1 MVKLTHTHTICA
13 TVWRTQNK
21 SVCRRCQPQ
30 EITLL
35 NPSGK
40 PLFTVSSTEKTDKIR
55 IPSAYPLR
63 RRQCNCGEFY
73 LVSKL
78 AASTT
83 GSIWRYPTDILY
95 SAVAMANKINA
106 KLLVE
111 SSQLFHITPVHFN
124 IRWLI
129 LNMLMLMTVNCWLAW
144 GHSSTGRKQD
154 GWWKYGKTWQTWG
167 GGKQSQCKSIRKTQP
182 NKQHRVRCDKTWK

>member
-1 MVKLTHTHTICA
+1 MLFAGTHSDVNMLTSLDLCQRYENNFFFFQLFSHLLKGFLHLFMPNGLVTILGEVFFFFIFPEAFTCRAMMVKHTNTHTHVHT

-35 NPSGK
+35 SPSGK

-63 RRQCNCGEFY
+63 RRQCNCGKFY

-83 GSIWRYPTDILY
+83 ASIRRYSTDILY
-95 SAVAMANKINA
+95 SAVATAQNKCKA
-106 KLLVE
+106 V
-111 SSQLFHITPVHFN
+111 
-124 IRWLI
+124 
-129 LNMLMLMTVNCWLAW
+129 
-144 GHSSTGRKQD
+144 D
-154 GWWKYGKTWQTWG
+154 G
-167 GGKQSQCKSIRKTQP
+167 IPPAFP
-182 NKQHRVRCDKTWK
+182 NHTRTF